1 MHINRSIYII
11 LFNCMHVCTII
22 ESWNIYA
29 ANYPQRLSSPLECVC
44 IQVYIYLYISIY
56 IYISACVFTHI
67 RVYEMKN
74 EDVDTSSYQ
83 EEWWFEKKEPRG
95 HK

>member
-1 MHINRSIYII
+1 MLQTIPRGCLVHWSVCVYKYIYI
-11 LFNCMHVCTII
+11 
-22 ESWNIYA
+22 
-29 ANYPQRLSSPLECVC
+29 
-44 IQVYIYLYISIY
+44 YIYIY
-56 IYISACVFTHI
+56 TYISACVFTHI